1 MGTEAKKGKIS
12 LFEMVAYGFG
22 GFGRGM
28 FNAIA
33 MGQLNYFYTNSLGLS
48 AAVVGMVFML
58 SRFFDSFTDVLVG
71 ALVDKTKS
79 RFGKARIWLL
89 CTCIPF
95 GIGTYLLF
103 TVPQSWGP
111 AGQLIYIIVT
121 YNLCTSIL
129 GTTWYVPH
137 MTLPARMTRDQGER
151 AQITNINQIFA
162 MLSSLPFSM
171 ILFPQIVAN
180 GNTQE
185 AWVSAMRL
193 YAVVGVIAMGICAVF
208 AKEHVDE
215 EEPAK
220 KQLAEKIP
228 FGKMFKALI
237 TNKYWVMILL
247 IFIFDAMSNNFANAV
262 ATYYSQYLLG
272 DATVISR
279 ANLYITAALVIVLFG
294 ATPFVKKY
302 GKRKIFIM
310 GSVIKFVGILIM
322 GILPVSASV
331 TVASRVIEAFGR
343 GFHYATMYAMVPDAM
358 EYGEWK
364 TGIRVEG
371 TMMSACS
378 LGAKIGVGFGPGLA
392 GIIMDAAGF
401 DGLLTVQP
409 ASALTAI
416 NACLVWIPLAFAAGL
431 IVLGFLY
438 KLDDQYDEIV
448 AELAR
453 RKGAAS

>member
-58 SRFFDSFTDVLVG
+58 SRFFDSFTDILVG
-71 ALVDKTKS
+71 ALVDKTRS

-185 AWVSAMRL
+185 AWISAMRI
-193 YAVVGVIAMGICAVF
+193 YAVAGVVAMGICAIF
-208 AKEHVDE
+208 AREHVDE

-220 KQLAEKIP
+220 KQPAQKIP

-247 IFIFDAMSNNFANAV
+247 IFIFDAMSNNFAGAV
-262 ATYYSQYLLG
+262 STYYSQYILG
-272 DATVISR
+272 DATIISR

-294 ATPFVKKY
+294 ATPFVKKF
-302 GKRKIFIM
+302 GKGKIFIL

-322 GILPVSASV
+322 GILPASAAVAV
-331 TVASRVIEAFGR
+331 TSRVVEAFGR

-364 TGIRVEG
+364 TGIRIEG
-371 TMMSACS
+371 TMMLSY
-378 LGAKIGVGFGPGLA
+378 LPGFSEAALRIARDVPLHALILNMPADSQDKKKELLA
-392 GIIMDAAGF
+392 
-401 DGLLTVQP
+401 
-409 ASALTAI
+409 AL
-416 NACLVWIPLAFAAGL
+416 N
-431 IVLGFLY
+431 
-438 KLDDQYDEIV
+438 Q
-448 AELAR
+448 
-453 RKGAAS
+453 

>member
-162 MLSSLPFSM
+162 MLSSLPFYM
-171 ILFPQIVAN
+171 ILFPQFVAN

-220 KQLAEKIP
+220 KQPAEKIP

-302 GKRKIFIM
+302 GKRKIFIL
-310 GSVIKFVGILIM
+310 GSVIKFIGILIM

>member
-58 SRFFDSFTDVLVG
+58 SRFFDSFTDILVG

-95 GIGTYLLF
+95 GVGTYLLF

-111 AGQLIYIIVT
+111 AGQLIYIIIT

-151 AQITNINQIFA
+151 AQITNVNQIFS
-162 MLSSLPFSM
+162 MLSGLPFSM
-171 ILFPQIVAN
+171 VLFPQIVAN
-180 GNTQE
+180 GNTQA

-193 YAVVGVIAMGICAVF
+193 YAVAGVIAMAICAVF

-215 EEPAK
+215 KEPAK
-220 KQLAEKIP
+220 KQPAEKIP
-228 FGKMFKALI
+228 FGKISSGGRHCHLPGQPLYHGSPGDRPVRRHALCEKIRKAENLHSGI
-237 TNKYWVMILL
+237 
-247 IFIFDAMSNNFANAV
+247 
-262 ATYYSQYLLG
+262 G
-272 DATVISR
+272 D
-279 ANLYITAALVIVLFG
+279 
-294 ATPFVKKY
+294 
-302 GKRKIFIM
+302 
-310 GSVIKFVGILIM
+310 
-322 GILPVSASV
+322 
-331 TVASRVIEAFGR
+331 
-343 GFHYATMYAMVPDAM
+343 
-358 EYGEWK
+358 
-364 TGIRVEG
+364 
-371 TMMSACS
+371 
-378 LGAKIGVGFGPGLA
+378 
-392 GIIMDAAGF
+392 
-401 DGLLTVQP
+401 
-409 ASALTAI
+409 
-416 NACLVWIPLAFAAGL
+416 
-431 IVLGFLY
+431 
-438 KLDDQYDEIV
+438 
-448 AELAR
+448 
-453 RKGAAS
+453 

>member
-1 MGTEAKKGKIS
+1 MGQTQNKEKVS

-33 MGQLNYFYTNSLGLS
+33 MGQLNYFYTNSLGMS

-58 SRFFDSFTDVLVG
+58 SRFFDSFTDFLVG

-89 CTCIPF
+89 WTCVPF
-95 GIGTYLLF
+95 GIGTYLMF
-103 TVPQSWGP
+103 TIPQSWGP
-111 AGQLIYIIVT
+111 AAQLIYIIIT

-162 MLSSLPFSM
+162 MLSGLPFSM

-180 GNTQE
+180 GNTQA

-193 YAVVGVIAMGICAVF
+193 YAVIGVIAMGICAIF
-208 AKEHVDE
+208 ARERVDDKVSEKES
-215 EEPAK
+215 
-220 KQLAEKIP
+220 QAEKIP
-228 FGKMFKALI
+228 FGKMFGALI
-237 TNKYWVMILL
+237 HNKYWIMILL

-262 ATYYSQYLLG
+262 STYYSQYILG
-272 DATVISR
+272 DATIISK

-294 ATPFVKKY
+294 ATPFVKKF
-302 GKRKIFIM
+302 GKGKLFIL
-310 GSVIKFVGILIM
+310 GSIIKFAGILLM
-322 GILPVSASV
+322 GVLPASASV
-331 TVASRVIEAFGR
+331 AVASRVIEAFGR

-401 DGLLTVQP
+401 DGLLAAQP
-409 ASALTAI
+409 ASALSAI
-416 NACLVWIPLAFAAGL
+416 NTCLVWIPLAFSAGL

-438 KLDDQYDEIV
+438 NLDGKYEQIMADL
-448 AELAR
+448 AER
-453 RKGAAS
+453 RKAKA

>member
-58 SRFFDSFTDVLVG
+58 SRFFDSFTDILVG
-71 ALVDKTKS
+71 ALVDKTRS

-103 TVPQSWGP
+103 TVPQSWRP

-185 AWVSAMRL
+185 AWISAMRL
-193 YAVVGVIAMGICAVF
+193 YAVAGVVAMGICAIF
-208 AKEHVDE
+208 AREHVDE

-220 KQLAEKIP
+220 KQPAQKIP

-247 IFIFDAMSNNFANAV
+247 IFIFDAMSNNFAGAV
-262 ATYYSQYLLG
+262 STYYSQYILG
-272 DATVISR
+272 DATIISR

-294 ATPFVKKY
+294 ATPFVKKF
-302 GKRKIFIM
+302 GKGKIFIL

-322 GILPVSASV
+322 GILPASAAVAV
-331 TVASRVIEAFGR
+331 TSRVVEAFGR

-364 TGIRVEG
+364 TGIRIEG
-371 TMMSACS
+371 TMMLSY
-378 LGAKIGVGFGPGLA
+378 LPGFSEAALRIARDVPLHALILNMPADSQDKKKELLA
-392 GIIMDAAGF
+392 
-401 DGLLTVQP
+401 
-409 ASALTAI
+409 AL
-416 NACLVWIPLAFAAGL
+416 N
-431 IVLGFLY
+431 
-438 KLDDQYDEIV
+438 Q
-448 AELAR
+448 
-453 RKGAAS
+453 

>member
-1 MGTEAKKGKIS
+1 MGTKAKKGKIS

-71 ALVDKTKS
+71 ALVDKTRS

-185 AWVSAMRL
+185 AWISAMRI
-193 YAVVGVIAMGICAVF
+193 YAVAGVVAMGICAIF
-208 AKEHVDE
+208 AREHVDE

-220 KQLAEKIP
+220 KQPAQKIP

-247 IFIFDAMSNNFANAV
+247 IFIFDAMSNNFAGAV
-262 ATYYSQYLLG
+262 STYYSQYILG
-272 DATVISR
+272 DATIISR

-294 ATPFVKKY
+294 ATPFVKKF
-302 GKRKIFIM
+302 GKGKIFIL

-322 GILPVSASV
+322 GILPASAAVAV
-331 TVASRVIEAFGR
+331 TSRVVEAFGR

-364 TGIRVEG
+364 TGIRIEG
-371 TMMSACS
+371 TMMLSYLPGFSEAALRIARDVS
-378 LGAKIGVGFGPGLA
+378 LHALILNMPADSQDKKKELLA
-392 GIIMDAAGF
+392 
-401 DGLLTVQP
+401 
-409 ASALTAI
+409 AL
-416 NACLVWIPLAFAAGL
+416 N
-431 IVLGFLY
+431 
-438 KLDDQYDEIV
+438 Q
-448 AELAR
+448 
-453 RKGAAS
+453 

>member
-58 SRFFDSFTDVLVG
+58 SRFFDSFTDILVG
-71 ALVDKTKS
+71 ALVDKTRS

-185 AWVSAMRL
+185 AWISAMRL
-193 YAVVGVIAMGICAVF
+193 YAVAGVVAMGICTIF
-208 AKEHVDE
+208 AREHVDE

-220 KQLAEKIP
+220 KQPAQKIP

-247 IFIFDAMSNNFANAV
+247 IFIFDAMSNNFAGAV
-262 ATYYSQYLLG
+262 STYYSQYILG
-272 DATVISR
+272 DATIISR

-294 ATPFVKKY
+294 ATPFVKKF
-302 GKRKIFIM
+302 GKGKIFIL
-310 GSVIKFVGILIM
+310 GSVIKFIGILIM
-322 GILPVSASV
+322 GILPASAAVAV
-331 TVASRVIEAFGR
+331 TSRVAEAFGR

-364 TGIRVEG
+364 TGIRIEG
-371 TMMSACS
+371 TMMLSY
-378 LGAKIGVGFGPGLA
+378 LPGFSEAALRIARDVPLHALILNMPADSQDKKKELLA
-392 GIIMDAAGF
+392 
-401 DGLLTVQP
+401 
-409 ASALTAI
+409 AL
-416 NACLVWIPLAFAAGL
+416 N
-431 IVLGFLY
+431 
-438 KLDDQYDEIV
+438 Q
-448 AELAR
+448 
-453 RKGAAS
+453 

>member
-33 MGQLNYFYTNSLGLS
+33 MGQLNYFYTNSLRLS

-58 SRFFDSFTDVLVG
+58 SRFFDSFTDILVG

-95 GIGTYLLF
+95 GVGTYLLF

-111 AGQLIYIIVT
+111 AGQLIYIIIT

-151 AQITNINQIFA
+151 AQITNVNQIFS
-162 MLSSLPFSM
+162 MLSGLPFSM
-171 ILFPQIVAN
+171 VLFPQIVAN
-180 GNTQE
+180 GNTQA

-193 YAVVGVIAMGICAVF
+193 YAVAGVIAMAICAVF

-215 EEPAK
+215 KEPAK
-220 KQLAEKIP
+220 KQPAEKIP

-262 ATYYSQYLLG
+262 STYYSQYLLG

-302 GKRKIFIM
+302 GKRKIFIL
-310 GSVIKFVGILIM
+310 GSVIKFAGILIM

-364 TGIRVEG
+364 TGIRIEG

>member
-220 KQLAEKIP
+220 KQPAEKIP

-302 GKRKIFIM
+302 GKRKIFIL
-310 GSVIKFVGILIM
+310 GSVIKFIGILIM